1 MPSVLVTGAAR
12 GIGRSIVEHLAAGG
26 WDVIAGVRT
35 AEDAS
40 AVTKADPQRIS
51 SVILDVT
58 DTGHIAALS
67 ESLPEHL
74 DAIVNNA
81 GIAVGGP
88 METTS
93 PDEWRK
99 QLEVNVIGPFSVTQA
114 ALPQLR
120 RSKGRIVFISS
131 PNGKVSFPLMG
142 AYSASKF
149 ALEAAADALRIEL
162 TPWGIPVVL
171 VEPAQTDTDMWRT
184 ADTVVAE
191 AEAALT
197 PEHRALYARH
207 IAGMKKVIRVSQRM
221 AVSPEKVSAV
231 VEEALTARRPRARY
245 VVGIGPK
252 VQLAL
257 ISNLPTRARDRV
269 LRMVSGQP

>member
-1 MPSVLVTGAAR
+1 M
-12 GIGRSIVEHLAAGG
+12 
-26 WDVIAGVRT
+26 
-35 AEDAS
+35 
-40 AVTKADPQRIS
+40 
-51 SVILDVT
+51 
-58 DTGHIAALS
+58 
-67 ESLPEHL
+67 
-74 DAIVNNA
+74 
-81 GIAVGGP
+81 
-88 METTS
+88 
-93 PDEWRK
+93 
-99 QLEVNVIGPFSVTQA
+99 TQA

>member
-1 MPSVLVTGAAR
+1 M
-12 GIGRSIVEHLAAGG
+12 
-26 WDVIAGVRT
+26 
-35 AEDAS
+35 
-40 AVTKADPQRIS
+40 
-51 SVILDVT
+51 
-58 DTGHIAALS
+58 
-67 ESLPEHL
+67 
-74 DAIVNNA
+74 
-81 GIAVGGP
+81 
-88 METTS
+88 
-93 PDEWRK
+93 
-99 QLEVNVIGPFSVTQA
+99 
-114 ALPQLR
+114 
-120 RSKGRIVFISS
+120 
-131 PNGKVSFPLMG
+131 
-142 AYSASKF
+142 
-149 ALEAAADALRIEL
+149 
-162 TPWGIPVVL
+162 L